1 MQTISPW
8 MKPRKKEKKRN
19 PFSNNNYSQVCLS
32 FQRKKKNNNAKANP
46 RIFNRQRQQRES
58 FDVRMLVKIRG
69 KRKSSETFSVVGEEL
84 KFFCANEP
92 VPRSTGGRE
101 RLCTYPGKKP
111 RKEFLWDKRLYG
123 DGGGG
128 LPRKRWLTN
137 PNSWREGE
145 AGWGWTGG
153 RRGVGNWRD
162 IPGKM
167 IIRSWKN
174 FWHEKKR
181 KGGDRRNAEP
191 PSLSRNVT
199 VIGSFIA
206 RL

>member
-1 MQTISPW
+1 MQTSPVNEAA
-8 MKPRKKEKKRN
+8 KRKKKD
-19 PFSNNNYSQVCLS
+19 PFSNNNYAQVGLS
-32 FQRKKKNNNAKANP
+32 FQRKNNNAKANP
-46 RIFNRQRQQRES
+46 RIFNGQRQQRES

-101 RLCTYPGKKP
+101 RLCTNPGKKP

-123 DGGGG
+123 GGGGG

-137 PNSWREGE
+137 PDSWRGEGE
-145 AGWGWTGG
+145 DERVGGGLETGG
-153 RRGVGNWRD
+153 TFREKWLYEVGKTF
-162 IPGKM
+162 GT
-167 IIRSWKN
+167 
-174 FWHEKKR
+174 KR
-181 KGGDRRNAEP
+181 KEKVATVGTLP
-191 PSLSRNVT
+191 PRNVT

>member
-19 PFSNNNYSQVCLS
+19 PFSNNNYSQVRLS

-111 RKEFLWDKRLYG
+111 RKEFL
-123 DGGGG
+123 
-128 LPRKRWLTN
+128 
-137 PNSWREGE
+137 
-145 AGWGWTGG
+145 
-153 RRGVGNWRD
+153 
-162 IPGKM
+162 
-167 IIRSWKN
+167 
-174 FWHEKKR
+174 
-181 KGGDRRNAEP
+181 
-191 PSLSRNVT
+191 
-199 VIGSFIA
+199 
-206 RL
+206 

>member
-1 MQTISPW
+1 
-8 MKPRKKEKKRN
+8 MKPQKEKKRD
-19 PFSNNNYSQVCLS
+19 PFSNNNYAQVGLS
-32 FQRKKKNNNAKANP
+32 FQRKNNNAKANP
-46 RIFNRQRQQRES
+46 RIFNGQRQQRES

-101 RLCTYPGKKP
+101 RLCTNPGKKP

-123 DGGGG
+123 GGGGG

-137 PNSWREGE
+137 PDSWRGEGE
-145 AGWGWTGG
+145 DERVGGGLETGG
-153 RRGVGNWRD
+153 TFREKWLYEVGKTF
-162 IPGKM
+162 GT
-167 IIRSWKN
+167 
-174 FWHEKKR
+174 KR
-181 KGGDRRNAEP
+181 KEKVATIGTLP
-191 PSLSRNVT
+191 PRNVT

>member
-1 MQTISPW
+1 MQTSPVDEAA
-8 MKPRKKEKKRN
+8 KRKKKR
-19 PFSNNNYSQVCLS
+19 S
-32 FQRKKKNNNAKANP
+32 FFQQQLRTSWFVVSTKKNNNAKANP
-46 RIFNRQRQQRES
+46 RIFNGQRQQRES

-101 RLCTYPGKKP
+101 RLCTNPGKKP

-123 DGGGG
+123 GGGGG

-137 PNSWREGE
+137 PDSWRGEGE
-145 AGWGWTGG
+145 DERVGGGLETGG
-153 RRGVGNWRD
+153 TFREKWLYEVGKTF
-162 IPGKM
+162 GT
-167 IIRSWKN
+167 
-174 FWHEKKR
+174 KR
-181 KGGDRRNAEP
+181 KEKVATVGTLP
-191 PSLSRNVT
+191 PRNVT

>member
-1 MQTISPW
+1 
-8 MKPRKKEKKRN
+8 MKPQKEKKRD
-19 PFSNNNYSQVCLS
+19 PFSNNNYAQVGLS
-32 FQRKKKNNNAKANP
+32 FQRKNNNAKANP
-46 RIFNRQRQQRES
+46 RIFNGQRQQRES

-101 RLCTYPGKKP
+101 RLCTNPGKKP

-123 DGGGG
+123 GRGGG

-137 PNSWREGE
+137 PDSWRGEGE
-145 AGWGWTGG
+145 DERVGGGLETGG
-153 RRGVGNWRD
+153 TFREKWLYEVGKTF
-162 IPGKM
+162 GT
-167 IIRSWKN
+167 
-174 FWHEKKR
+174 KR
-181 KGGDRRNAEP
+181 KEKVATVGTLP
-191 PSLSRNVT
+191 PRNVT